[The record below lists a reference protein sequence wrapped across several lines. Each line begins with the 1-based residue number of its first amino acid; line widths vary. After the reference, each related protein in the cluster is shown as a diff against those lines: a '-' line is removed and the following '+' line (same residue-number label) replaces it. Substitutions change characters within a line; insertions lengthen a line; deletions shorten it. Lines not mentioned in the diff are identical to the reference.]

1 MRRHFPGLKLILDL
15 PWISIWEGELRPVS
29 ETYRVR
35 VVDQRGFDDGRIIC
49 AARWPSVRVI
59 SPALSRRSEAPDQSV
74 PHLYGAHDNARGA
87 ELCLFYPT
95 DREWREHMLMAE
107 SIVPWTVEW
116 LFYYEMWHVT
126 GEWGGEEAPHDPP
139 AGSTGATKMERG
151 LTGKVARH
159 FDAPV
164 MRSMTYL
171 VSDVRSG

>member
-1 MRRHFPGLKLILDL
+1 MGRHFPGLKLILDL

-49 AARWPSVRVI
+49 ASHWPTVRVI
-59 SPALSRRSEAPDQSV
+59 SPALSPRSEAPDQLV
-74 PHLYGAHDNARGA
+74 PHLYGPHDDPRGP
-87 ELCLFYPT
+87 ELCLFYPKE
-95 DREWREHMLMAE
+95 REWAEHMLMAE

-116 LFYYEMWHVT
+116 LFYYEIWHVT
-126 GEWGGEEAPHDPP
+126 GAWGGEEAPHDPP
-139 AGSTGATKMERG
+139 VGSTGAMKRECRP
-151 LTGKVARH
+151 TGKPARQ

-171 VSDVRSG
+171 LSDVRSG